1 MRLVLRTIRYL
12 SDNRCFAMTWKL
24 GSFRG
29 NFQTLRTGST
39 RCITGPTT
47 HSEEVEQVEKS
58 QTLTHLCFTTTS
70 ISRSKPHVLLSSDL
84 GARVHGGEH
93 LPLGS
98 QHIRRPSQVT
108 LSQCDN
114 VTLSQCDN
122 VTLSQY
128 DPVTMWQYD
137 PVTPPVKLAW
147 AKHWPLS
154 PSLCYLRYVYVLFFL
169 PSIACRHLSSVPEH
183 PWASPIKK
191 LSFFIQRT
199 SGDFA

>member
-47 HSEEVEQVEKS
+47 HSEEVEQVERPS
-58 QTLTHLCFTTTS
+58 PTSASSPPRSAGRSLTFSSPL
-70 ISRSKPHVLLSSDL
+70 IS
-84 GARVHGGEH
+84 VHGFMEANTYH
-93 LPLGS
+93 SVLNISVVP
-98 QHIRRPSQVT
+98 RRWPCHNVT
-108 LSQCDN
+108 MWQCD
-114 VTLSQCDN
+114 L
-122 VTLSQY
+122 
-128 DPVTMWQYD
+128 VTMWQYD
-137 PVTPPVKLAW
+137 PVTSPDKFAW
-147 AKHWPLS
+147 AKHWHLS
-154 PSLCYLRYVYVLFFL
+154 PSLCYLRYIYLLFFL

-199 SGDFA
+199 SGDIMHNAYYVF